1 MAKRTDIKTIL
12 IIGSGPIVIG
22 QACEFDYSGTQ
33 ACKALKEE
41 GYKVVLVNSNP
52 ATIMTDTSVADN
64 GFPAEHGSAGVD
76 NDVVADIGMAFYAF
90 YGIAVGIRGEA
101 FRADGDALIEFDSFS
116 YDGSFTNHHACAVVN
131 EEVFTDLCSRVDIDT
146 CRPVSQF
153 GYEAGQNG
161 QLDAIEKVSDPV
173 SRKSFDRGVAKDYF
187 HTAGSSGIAF
197 IGGGDI
203 GHEQTSYFGK
213 GCGKRGGSPFIRG
226 EEIKGLAVSEDLD
239 ADA

>member
-1 MAKRTDIKTIL
+1 
-12 IIGSGPIVIG
+12 
-22 QACEFDYSGTQ
+22 
-33 ACKALKEE
+33 
-41 GYKVVLVNSNP
+41 
-52 ATIMTDTSVADN
+52 
-64 GFPAEHGSAGVD
+64 
-76 NDVVADIGMAFYAF
+76 MAFYAF
-90 YGIAVGIRGEA
+90 YGIAVGVRGEA
-101 FRADGDALIEFDSFS
+101 FRADGDALIKLDSFS
-116 YDGSFTNHHACAVVN
+116 YDGSFTYHHACAVVN
-131 EEVFTDLCSRVDIDT
+131 EEVFTDLCSRVDVDT

-213 GCGKRGGSPFIRG
+213 GCGKRGGSFKGFASRDNGHGSFYQHSHSFSQFVISLIGVMGAEFR
-226 EEIKGLAVSEDLD
+226 EERFF
-239 ADA
+239 